1 MREGAA
7 VQHVSGRPATSSACC
22 EAIYGRGLVTPDLR
36 QMRYVVEVAKE
47 RGFSRAAAKL
57 HVAQQAV
64 SQQIKVVETA
74 LGVQLF
80 ERTNR
85 GVELTAAGEAFVQ
98 EARRA
103 LSAADRVGQ
112 LAQAAA
118 RGEVG
123 TLRLAY
129 TLATVYETL
138 PTLIDALAADH
149 PELRVRPREVFAEDI
164 PRLLGDERVDIALA
178 PHVGHGSGLYQHPVR
193 LEPFVAAVA
202 ENHPMAGEHEI
213 PLAAL
218 SDQTIELWPQTMA
231 PGYYD
236 AVIAACR
243 DAGFEP
249 RLDEQAAGSAVWGNI
264 ARGRGVGLVVGSL
277 RHQLPRG
284 LTLVPLAAPAPPL
297 AIDLVWPAERST
309 PAIRRLIEVADRL
322 AQERSWLPPP
332 ATPAE
337 TAASSTVAPG

>member
-1 MREGAA
+1 
-7 VQHVSGRPATSSACC
+7 
-22 EAIYGRGLVTPDLR
+22 VTPDLR
-36 QMRYVVEVAKE
+36 QMRYVVEVARE
-47 RGFSRAAAKL
+47 GGISRAALNL

-64 SQQIKVVETA
+64 SQQIKAVETA

-80 ERTNR
+80 ERTHR

-103 LSAADRVGQ
+103 LNAADRVGQ
-112 LAQAAA
+112 RAQAAA

-138 PTLIDALAADH
+138 PALIDALAAEH
-149 PELRVRPREVFAEDI
+149 SELRVTPREVFAEDI
-164 PRLLGDERVDIALA
+164 ERLLTDERIDVALA
-178 PHVGHGSGLYQHPVR
+178 PHVGHRSGLEQRPIR

-202 ENHPMAGEHEI
+202 ENHPLAAEPHI

-218 SDQTIELWPQTMA
+218 ADETIELWPHTMS

-236 AVIAACR
+236 SVVAACR

-249 RLDEQAAGSAVWGNI
+249 RLDEQAAGSTVWGHI

-284 LTLVPLAAPAPPL
+284 LTLLPLATPAPTL
-297 AIDLVWPAERST
+297 NIDLVWATDRQT
-309 PAIRRLIEVADRL
+309 PAIRRLIVVADRL
-322 AQERSWLPPP
+322 AHDEGWLHP
-332 ATPAE
+332 
-337 TAASSTVAPG
+337 TALHTASAP

>member
-1 MREGAA
+1 M
-7 VQHVSGRPATSSACC
+7 
-22 EAIYGRGLVTPDLR
+22 TPDLR
-36 QMRYVVEVAKE
+36 QMRYVVEVARE
-47 RGFSRAAAKL
+47 GGITRAALNL

-64 SQQIKVVETA
+64 SQQIKAVETA

-80 ERTNR
+80 ERTHR

-103 LSAADRVGQ
+103 LNAADRVGQ
-112 LAQAAA
+112 RAQAAA
-118 RGEVG
+118 RGELG

-138 PTLIDALAADH
+138 PVLIDALAAEH
-149 PELRVRPREVFAEDI
+149 PELKVAPREVFAEDI
-164 PRLLGDERVDIALA
+164 ERLLADERIDLALA
-178 PHVGHGSGLYQHPVR
+178 PHVGHRSGLDQRPLR

-202 ENHPMAGEHEI
+202 ENHPLAAEPHI

-218 SDQTIELWPQTMA
+218 ADETIELWPHTMS

-236 AVIAACR
+236 SVVAACR

-249 RLDEQAAGSAVWGNI
+249 RLDEQAAGSTVWGHI

-284 LTLVPLAAPAPPL
+284 LTLLPLATPAPTL
-297 AIDLVWPAERST
+297 NIDLVWPIDRTT
-309 PAIRRLIEVADRL
+309 PAIRRLIVVADRL
-322 AQERSWLPPP
+322 AHDQGWLHP
-332 ATPAE
+332 
-337 TAASSTVAPG
+337 TALHTASAP

>member
-1 MREGAA
+1 
-7 VQHVSGRPATSSACC
+7 
-22 EAIYGRGLVTPDLR
+22 VTPDLR
-36 QMRYVVEVAKE
+36 QMRYVVEVARE
-47 RGFSRAAAKL
+47 GGISRAALNL

-64 SQQIKVVETA
+64 SQRIKAVETA

-80 ERTNR
+80 ERTHR
-85 GVELTAAGEAFVQ
+85 GVELTAAGEAFVH

-103 LSAADRVGQ
+103 LNAADRVGQ
-112 LAQAAA
+112 RAQAAA

-138 PTLIDALAADH
+138 PALIDALAAEH
-149 PELRVRPREVFAEDI
+149 PELKVTPREVFAEDI
-164 PRLLGDERVDIALA
+164 ERLLADERIDLALA
-178 PHVGHGSGLYQHPVR
+178 PHVGHRTGLDQHPIR

-202 ENHPMAGEHEI
+202 ENHPLATEPQV

-218 SDQTIELWPQTMA
+218 ADETIELWPQTMS

-236 AVIAACR
+236 SVVAACR

-249 RLDEQAAGSAVWGNI
+249 RLDEQAAGSTVWGHI

-284 LTLVPLAAPAPPL
+284 LTLLPLATPAPAL
-297 AIDLVWPAERST
+297 TIDLVWPTDRTT
-309 PAIRRLIEVADRL
+309 PAIRRLIIVADRL
-322 AQERSWLPPP
+322 AEDRGWSHRTSLH
-332 ATPAE
+332 
-337 TAASSTVAPG
+337 TASAR

>member
-1 MREGAA
+1 
-7 VQHVSGRPATSSACC
+7 
-22 EAIYGRGLVTPDLR
+22 
-36 QMRYVVEVAKE
+36 MRYVVEVARE
-47 RGFSRAAAKL
+47 GGISRAALNL

-64 SQQIKVVETA
+64 SQQIKAVETA

-80 ERTNR
+80 ERTHR

-103 LSAADRVGQ
+103 LNAADRVGQ
-112 LAQAAA
+112 RTQAAA

-138 PTLIDALAADH
+138 PALIDALAAQH
-149 PELRVRPREVFAEDI
+149 PELKVAPREVFAEDI
-164 PRLLGDERVDIALA
+164 ERLLADERIDLALA
-178 PHVGHGSGLYQHPVR
+178 PHVGHRSGLDQRPIR

-202 ENHPMAGEHEI
+202 ENHPLAAE
-213 PLAAL
+213 PQVSLAAL
-218 SDQTIELWPQTMA
+218 ADETIELWPQTMS

-236 AVIAACR
+236 SVVAACR

-249 RLDEQAAGSAVWGNI
+249 RLDEQAAGSTVWGHI
-264 ARGRGVGLVVGSL
+264 AHRRGVGLVVGSL

-284 LTLVPLAAPAPPL
+284 LTLLPLAAPAPAL
-297 AIDLVWPAERST
+297 TIDLVWPIDRIT
-309 PAIRRLIEVADRL
+309 PAIRRLIAVGDRL
-322 AQERSWLPPP
+322 AQDRRWLQP
-332 ATPAE
+332 TSLR
-337 TAASSTVAPG
+337 TASAP

>member
-1 MREGAA
+1 
-7 VQHVSGRPATSSACC
+7 
-22 EAIYGRGLVTPDLR
+22 VTPDLR

-47 RGFSRAAAKL
+47 RGFSRAAANL

-64 SQQIKVVETA
+64 SQQVKAVETA

-85 GVELTAAGEAFVQ
+85 GVELTAAGETFVQ

-103 LSAADRVGQ
+103 LTAADRVAQ
-112 LAQAAA
+112 RAQAAA

-138 PTLIDALAADH
+138 PALVDALAAEH
-149 PELRVRPREVFAEDI
+149 PQLKVRPREVFAEDI
-164 PRLLGDERVDIALA
+164 ERLFSDERVDVALA
-178 PHVGHGSGLYQHPVR
+178 PHVGRRATVVHHPVR
-193 LEPFVAAVA
+193 HEPFVAAVA
-202 ENHPMAGEHEI
+202 DTHPLAGAQRI

-218 SDQTIELWPQTMA
+218 ADETIELWPHTMA

-236 AVIAACR
+236 AVAAACR

-249 RLDEQAAGSAVWGNI
+249 RRDEQAAGAAVWGNI

-277 RHQLPRG
+277 RYQRPRG
-284 LTLVPLAAPAPPL
+284 VTLVPFAPPAPTL
-297 AIDLVWPAERST
+297 DIDLVWPVDGTT
-309 PAIRRLIEVADRL
+309 PAVRRLMEAADRL
-322 AQERSWLPPP
+322 AQDRGWLP
-332 ATPAE
+332 AVVRQQ
-337 TAASSTVAPG
+337 S

>member
-1 MREGAA
+1 
-7 VQHVSGRPATSSACC
+7 
-22 EAIYGRGLVTPDLR
+22 VTPDLR
-36 QMRYVVEVAKE
+36 QMRYVVEVARE
-47 RGFSRAAAKL
+47 GGISRAALNL

-64 SQQIKVVETA
+64 SQQIKAVETA

-80 ERTNR
+80 DRTHR

-103 LSAADRVGQ
+103 LNAADRVGQ
-112 LAQAAA
+112 RAQAAA

-138 PTLIDALAADH
+138 PALIDALAAEH
-149 PELRVRPREVFAEDI
+149 PELKVTPREVFAEDI
-164 PRLLGDERVDIALA
+164 ERLLADERIDLALA
-178 PHVGHGSGLYQHPVR
+178 PHVGHRSGLDQRAIR

-202 ENHPMAGEHEI
+202 ENHPLAAEPHI

-218 SDQTIELWPQTMA
+218 ADETIELWPHTMS

-236 AVIAACR
+236 SVVAACR

-249 RLDEQAAGSAVWGNI
+249 RLDEQAAGSTVWGHI

-284 LTLVPLAAPAPPL
+284 LTLLPLAAPAPTL
-297 AIDLVWPAERST
+297 TIDLVWPIDRT
-309 PAIRRLIEVADRL
+309 RPAIRRLIVVADRL
-322 AQERSWLPPP
+322 AQDQGWLHV
-332 ATPAE
+332 TSLR
-337 TAASSTVAPG
+337 TASAP

>member
-1 MREGAA
+1 M
-7 VQHVSGRPATSSACC
+7 V
-22 EAIYGRGLVTPDLR
+22 GLVTPDLR

-47 RGFSRAAAKL
+47 RGFSRAAVNL

-138 PTLIDALAADH
+138 PALIDALAADH

-164 PRLLGDERVDIALA
+164 PRLLGDEHVDIALA
-178 PHVGHGSGLYQHPVR
+178 PHVGRATGLDQHPVR

-202 ENHPMAGEHEI
+202 ETHPLAGERHI

-218 SDQTIELWPQTMA
+218 ADQTIELWPQTMA

-249 RLDEQAAGSAVWGNI
+249 QLDEQAAGSTVWGNI

-284 LTLVPLAAPAPPL
+284 LMLIALAAPAPPL
-297 AIDLVWPAERST
+297 AIDLVWPTDRTT
-309 PAIRRLIEVADRL
+309 PAILRLIEVADQL
-322 AQERSWLPPP
+322 ARDRRWLPRP
-332 ATPAE
+332 ATPNAA
-337 TAASSTVAPG
+337 TAPSSTVART

>member
-1 MREGAA
+1 
-7 VQHVSGRPATSSACC
+7 
-22 EAIYGRGLVTPDLR
+22 VTPDLR
-36 QMRYVVEVAKE
+36 QMRYVVEVARE
-47 RGFSRAAAKL
+47 GGISRAALNL

-64 SQQIKVVETA
+64 SQQIKAVETA

-80 ERTNR
+80 DRTHR

-103 LSAADRVGQ
+103 LNAADRVGQ
-112 LAQAAA
+112 RAQAAA

-138 PTLIDALAADH
+138 PALIDALAAEH
-149 PELRVRPREVFAEDI
+149 PELKVTPREVFAEDI
-164 PRLLGDERVDIALA
+164 ERLLADERIDLALA
-178 PHVGHGSGLYQHPVR
+178 PHVGHRSGLDQRAIR

-202 ENHPMAGEHEI
+202 ENHPLAAEPHI

-218 SDQTIELWPQTMA
+218 ADETIELWPHTMS

-236 AVIAACR
+236 SVVAACR

-249 RLDEQAAGSAVWGNI
+249 RLDEQAAGSTVWGHI

-284 LTLVPLAAPAPPL
+284 LTLLPLAAPAPTL
-297 AIDLVWPAERST
+297 TIDLVWPIDRTT
-309 PAIRRLIEVADRL
+309 PAIRRLIVVADRL
-322 AQERSWLPPP
+322 AHDQGWLHV
-332 ATPAE
+332 TSLR
-337 TAASSTVAPG
+337 TASAP

>member
-1 MREGAA
+1 
-7 VQHVSGRPATSSACC
+7 
-22 EAIYGRGLVTPDLR
+22 LVTPDLR

-47 RGFSRAAAKL
+47 RGFSRAAVNL

-64 SQQIKVVETA
+64 SQQVKAVENA
-74 LGVQLF
+74 LGVRLF

-85 GVELTAAGEAFVQ
+85 GVDLTAAGEAFVQ

-103 LSAADRVGQ
+103 LNAADRVGQ

-118 RGEVG
+118 RGDVG

-138 PTLIDALAADH
+138 PALIDALAADH

-164 PRLLGDERVDIALA
+164 VRLLGDERVDVALA
-178 PHVGHGSGLYQHPVR
+178 PHVGRRPGLDQQAARV
-193 LEPFVAAVA
+193 EPFVAAVA
-202 ENHPMAGEHEI
+202 DDH
-213 PLAAL
+213 PLAAEREVRL
-218 SDQTIELWPQTMA
+218 AALAGQTIELWPQAMA

-236 AVIAACR
+236 AVVAACR

-249 RLDEQAAGSAVWGNI
+249 RLDEQAAGSTVWGNI

-277 RHQLPRG
+277 RYQLPRG
-284 LTLVPLAAPAPPL
+284 LALIKLAAPAPAL
-297 AIDLVWPAERST
+297 AIDLVWPTNRTT
-309 PAIRRLIEVADRL
+309 PAIRRLVEAADRV
-322 AQERSWLPPP
+322 ARERGWLTRHP
-332 ATPAE
+332 
-337 TAASSTVAPG
+337 TVLRS

>member
-1 MREGAA
+1 
-7 VQHVSGRPATSSACC
+7 
-22 EAIYGRGLVTPDLR
+22 LVTPDLR

-47 RGFSRAAAKL
+47 RGFSRAAVNL

-64 SQQIKVVETA
+64 SQQVKAVERA

-85 GVELTAAGEAFVQ
+85 GVDLTAAGEAFVQ

-103 LSAADRVGQ
+103 LNAADRVAQ

-138 PTLIDALAADH
+138 PALIDALAADH
-149 PELRVRPREVFAEDI
+149 PELKVRPREVFAEDI
-164 PRLLGDERVDIALA
+164 ARLLGDERVDAALA
-178 PHVGHGSGLYQHPVR
+178 PHVGPGPGLDQHLVR
-193 LEPFVAAVA
+193 VEPFVAAVSDD
-202 ENHPMAGEHEI
+202 HPLAGEQEVR
-213 PLAAL
+213 LAAL
-218 SDQTIELWPQTMA
+218 AGQTIELWPQTMA
-231 PGYYD
+231 PGYYN

-249 RLDEQAAGSAVWGNI
+249 QLDEQAAGSAVWGNI
-264 ARGRGVGLVVGSL
+264 ARRRGVGLVVGSL
-277 RHQLPRG
+277 RYQLPRG
-284 LTLVPLAAPAPPL
+284 LTLIALAAPAPAL
-297 AIDLVWPAERST
+297 AIDLVWPTDRTT
-309 PAIRRLIEVADRL
+309 PAIRRLVEAADRV
-322 AQERSWLPPP
+322 ARDRGWLSHHPP
-332 ATPAE
+332 ADTPGPA
-337 TAASSTVAPG
+337 TRHTPPAPSSTVPPT

>member
-1 MREGAA
+1 
-7 VQHVSGRPATSSACC
+7 
-22 EAIYGRGLVTPDLR
+22 VTPDLR
-36 QMRYVVEVAKE
+36 QMRYVVEVARE
-47 RGFSRAAAKL
+47 GGISRAALNL

-64 SQQIKVVETA
+64 SQQIKAVETA

-80 ERTNR
+80 ERSHR

-103 LSAADRVGQ
+103 LNAADRVGQ
-112 LAQAAA
+112 RAQAAA

-138 PTLIDALAADH
+138 PALIDALAAEH
-149 PELRVRPREVFAEDI
+149 PEVKVTPREVFAEDI
-164 PRLLGDERVDIALA
+164 ERLLTEERIDLALA
-178 PHVGHGSGLYQHPVR
+178 PHVGHRSGLEQRPIR

-202 ENHPMAGEHEI
+202 ENHPLAAEPHL

-218 SDQTIELWPQTMA
+218 ADETIELWPHTMS

-236 AVIAACR
+236 SVVAACR

-249 RLDEQAAGSAVWGNI
+249 RLDEQAAGSTVWGHI

-284 LTLVPLAAPAPPL
+284 LTLLPLATPAPTL
-297 AIDLVWPAERST
+297 NIDLVWPIDRTT
-309 PAIRRLIEVADRL
+309 PAIRRLIVVADRL
-322 AQERSWLPPP
+322 AHDEGWLHP
-332 ATPAE
+332 
-337 TAASSTVAPG
+337 TALHTASAP

>member
-1 MREGAA
+1 
-7 VQHVSGRPATSSACC
+7 
-22 EAIYGRGLVTPDLR
+22 VTPDLR
-36 QMRYVVEVAKE
+36 QMRYVVEVARE
-47 RGFSRAAAKL
+47 GGITRAALNL

-64 SQQIKVVETA
+64 SQQIKAVETA
-74 LGVQLF
+74 LGVQLL
-80 ERTNR
+80 ERTHR

-103 LSAADRVGQ
+103 LNAADRVGQ
-112 LAQAAA
+112 RAQAAA
-118 RGEVG
+118 RGELG

-138 PTLIDALAADH
+138 PVLIDALAAKH
-149 PELRVRPREVFAEDI
+149 PELKVTPREVFAEDI
-164 PRLLGDERVDIALA
+164 ERLLADERIDLALA
-178 PHVGHGSGLYQHPVR
+178 PHVGHRSGLDQRPIR

-202 ENHPMAGEHEI
+202 ENHPLAAEPQI

-218 SDQTIELWPQTMA
+218 ADETIELWPHTMS

-236 AVIAACR
+236 SVVAACR

-249 RLDEQAAGSAVWGNI
+249 RLDEQAAGSTVWGHI

-284 LTLVPLAAPAPPL
+284 LTLLPLATPAPTL
-297 AIDLVWPAERST
+297 NIDLVWPIDRTT
-309 PAIRRLIEVADRL
+309 PAIRRLIVVADRL
-322 AQERSWLPPP
+322 AHDQGWLHP
-332 ATPAE
+332 
-337 TAASSTVAPG
+337 TALHTASAP

>member
-1 MREGAA
+1 M
-7 VQHVSGRPATSSACC
+7 
-22 EAIYGRGLVTPDLR
+22 TPDLR
-36 QMRYVVEVAKE
+36 QMRYVVEVARE
-47 RGFSRAAAKL
+47 GGITRAALNL

-64 SQQIKVVETA
+64 SQQIKAVETA

-80 ERTNR
+80 ERTHR

-103 LSAADRVGQ
+103 LNAADRVGQ
-112 LAQAAA
+112 RAQAAA
-118 RGEVG
+118 RGELG

-138 PTLIDALAADH
+138 PVLIDALAAEH
-149 PELRVRPREVFAEDI
+149 PELKVAPREVFAEDI
-164 PRLLGDERVDIALA
+164 ERLLADERIDLALA
-178 PHVGHGSGLYQHPVR
+178 PHVGHRSGLDQRPFR

-202 ENHPMAGEHEI
+202 ENHPLAAEPHI

-218 SDQTIELWPQTMA
+218 ADETIELWPHTMS

-236 AVIAACR
+236 SVVAACR

-249 RLDEQAAGSAVWGNI
+249 RLDEQAAGSTVWGHI

-284 LTLVPLAAPAPPL
+284 LTLLPLATPAPTL
-297 AIDLVWPAERST
+297 NIDLVWPIDRTT
-309 PAIRRLIEVADRL
+309 PAIRRLIVVADRL
-322 AQERSWLPPP
+322 AHDQGWLHP
-332 ATPAE
+332 
-337 TAASSTVAPG
+337 TALHTASAP